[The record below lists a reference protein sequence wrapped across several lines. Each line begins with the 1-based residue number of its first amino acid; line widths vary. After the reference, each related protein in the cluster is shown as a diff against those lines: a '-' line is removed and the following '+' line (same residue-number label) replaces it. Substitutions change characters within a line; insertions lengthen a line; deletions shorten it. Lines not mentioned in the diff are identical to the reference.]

1 MIQTMI
7 SQMQPQLDG
16 ALLGDAVVCESAMP
30 QQLSILEHKA
40 LSVGWDAASVANRWC
55 QWVEILELSMMLMM
69 MQNTRQTTQQD
80 PHEPCC
86 VLNPWA
92 HRLQRISR
100 FDLESHG
107 IPRQCLDEDQHDT
120 ASERERE
127 RERER
132 RNSERDSALR
142 AIRFVT
148 SSRSRLVYQR
158 GRLRKRDGLRSF
170 YARSPLLPS
179 QCSLSLFSRSLA
191 LLFLSRSL
199 VALLPCLEE
208 EYISLSRARVH
219 SSLVRIPREGLEN
232 LLVDHVVVAL
242 RCVVGVWRFDFEREW
257 RTRLLASRREASR
270 SRTARSAS
278 CISSAARRSTS
289 TRGSPCRARRS
300 SPTRMPR

>member
-16 ALLGDAVVCESAMP
+16 ALLGDAVICKSAMP

-142 AIRFVT
+142 AIRIVT
-148 SSRSRLVYQR
+148 SSRSRLVYSGR
-158 GRLRKRDGLRSF
+158 RLRKRDGLRSF
-170 YARSPLLPS
+170 YARSPLLP
-179 QCSLSLFSRSLA
+179 LSASLA

-208 EYISLSRARVH
+208 EEYLSRARVH